1 MQDLPLTALRAFAV
15 VYESGGVRAAARA
28 LGVTH
33 SAVSR
38 HVEAL
43 EIWLGVPLFRERKGR
58 QALVFTPQGEAL
70 GRAATAGLRGLS
82 DAVGAIRESRRGNAV
97 AIAANASVAVRWL
110 LPRLSG
116 FQAAH
121 PWIDVSVIVE
131 QNALPLAEQGADLA
145 VRMATEASGGD
156 CRPLMGDALYP
167 VASAAYWRSLAEP
180 DPDRA
185 LAKARLLHDRDP
197 ATAWGRWFARYPS
210 ARVDLR
216 SGPRFTSSDLV
227 LRAAAEGL
235 GVALARD
242 RLIGADLAQGL
253 LVRPFGDRSVAIDPA
268 YWLVQPQNAARRGAI
283 GAVAEWLMAEAK
295 PLESAEGPQGAA
307 R

>member
-1 MQDLPLTALRAFAV
+1 MQDLPLTALRAFAL

-38 HVEAL
+38 HVAEL
-43 EIWLGVPLFRERKGR
+43 ETWLGVPLFRERKGR
-58 QALVFTPQGEAL
+58 QPLVFTPQGEAL
-70 GRAATAGLRGLS
+70 GRATANGLRGLS
-82 DAVGAIRESRRGNAV
+82 QAVDAVRESRRGNSV
-97 AIAANASVAVRWL
+97 AIAASASVAARWL

-116 FQAAH
+116 LQAAH

-131 QNALPLAEQGADLA
+131 QNVMSLAEQGADLA
-145 VRMATEASGGD
+145 VRMATQASDAD
-156 CRPLMGDALYP
+156 CHPLMDDALYP
-167 VASAAYWRSLAEP
+167 VATAAYWRSLAEP
-180 DPDRA
+180 DPERA
-185 LAKARLLHDRDP
+185 LARARLLHDRDP
-197 ATAWGRWFARYPS
+197 ATAWGHWFTRYPS

-242 RLIGADLAQGL
+242 RLVGGDLARGL
-253 LVRPFGDRSVAIDPA
+253 LVRPFGDRRVAIDPA
-268 YWLVQPQNAARRGAI
+268 YWLVRPRDNPCRGAV
-283 GAVAEWLMAEAK
+283 GTVADWLLAEASQ
-295 PLESAEGPQGAA
+295 PVA
-307 R
+307 